1 MKYETSLYKFY
12 RVGDSVLQLNH
23 LGLSE
28 RRLEEIPPV
37 SQALVTAYY
46 ENTRGR
52 FITKSVAF
60 YANQRVEGVG
70 IAQSDNKS
78 LDLSLKSL
86 DKKISE
92 LELKA
97 GQDCWAV

>member
-12 RVGDSVLQLNH
+12 KVGDSILQLNH

-28 RRLEEIPPV
+28 RRPEEVPPV

-46 ENTRGR
+46 TRGR

-70 IAQSDNKS
+70 IALTDNKS